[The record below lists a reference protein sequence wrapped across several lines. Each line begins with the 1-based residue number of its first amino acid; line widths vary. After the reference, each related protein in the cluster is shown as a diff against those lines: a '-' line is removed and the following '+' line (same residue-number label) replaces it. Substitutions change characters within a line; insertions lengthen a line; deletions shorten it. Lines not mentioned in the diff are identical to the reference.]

1 MLLDVT
7 KFDLIKGLSGAF
19 DLVSPQLVGHHE
31 QVAYI
36 SAQIANQLEFD
47 ISNQLTI
54 AMSGLVHDAGALR
67 ETSKNRLKLL
77 SFESDDPYHAEVG
90 FKLLRIF
97 PLFTDIAKIVRY
109 HHLNWDEGRGEESNG
124 EEVPIASHIIHLAD
138 RIAVLIK
145 KEGVLSYVKEIT
157 EKIKS
162 HTGNKFH
169 PRLVE
174 AFLDLAGKEYFWL
187 DLVFSE
193 SPILFLEDRIL
204 LEKVHLDINEIVDL
218 TNVFSQ
224 IIDFQSRFTATHSAG
239 VAASAQTIAKL
250 SGFTKE
256 DQLLI
261 KIGAFLHDLGK
272 LAVPKEILEAP
283 RKLIPAEFNI
293 IRSHS
298 YFTYRILEKIPA
310 FKKINQWA
318 SYHHEKINGKGYPF
332 HLTGDEMDLGS
343 KIMGVADVFTA
354 TIENRP
360 YRKDMSEKESL
371 KILNNMAEDNILNPA
386 TVDIMEQHFN
396 EINEVRHM
404 AQEKAAEQYSNFYKQ
419 LSNPIS

>member
-1 MLLDVT
+1 M
-7 KFDLIKGLSGAF
+7 
-19 DLVSPQLVGHHE
+19 
-31 QVAYI
+31 
-36 SAQIANQLEFD
+36 
-47 ISNQLTI
+47 
-54 AMSGLVHDAGALR
+54 
-67 ETSKNRLKLL
+67 
-77 SFESDDPYHAEVG
+77 
-90 FKLLRIF
+90 
-97 PLFTDIAKIVRY
+97 
-109 HHLNWDEGRGEESNG
+109 
-124 EEVPIASHIIHLAD
+124 
-138 RIAVLIK
+138 
-145 KEGVLSYVKEIT
+145 LSYVKEIT

-162 HTGNKFH
+162 LTGNKFH

-174 AFLDLAGKEYFWL
+174 AFLDLAEKEYFWL

-224 IIDFQSRFTATHSAG
+224 IIDFQSRFTVTHSAS
-239 VAASAQTIAKL
+239 VAASAQKIAKL

-261 KIGAFLHDLGK
+261 KIGGFLHDLGK

-283 RKLIPAEFNI
+283 RKLTPDEFNI
-293 IRSHS
+293 IRSHP

-332 HLTGDEMDLGS
+332 HLTGNEMDLGS

-354 TIENRP
+354 ITEDRP
-360 YRKDMSEKESL
+360 YRKGMSEKESL
-371 KILNNMAEDNILNPA
+371 KILNNMAKANILNPA
-386 TVDIMEQHFN
+386 TVDVMEQHFN
-396 EINEVRHM
+396 EINEVRHI
-404 AQEKAAEQYSNFYKQ
+404 AQEKAVEQYSNFYGQ